1 MTRVC
6 VDCNAESLEA
16 AEFGRNSRVKS
27 MYLSRT
33 FAQVRRA
40 VAELKSALRL
50 FSQLNALGGH
60 LTQGLDRKKVASH
73 IEFCKVSPWFCACAA
88 N

>member
-1 MTRVC
+1 MTGSPGLVKIMC
-6 VDCNAESLEA
+6 ADCNAESFEGV
-16 AEFGRNSRVKS
+16 EFSGKFRVKS
-27 MYLSRT
+27 LYLSRM

-73 IEFCKVSPWFCACAA
+73 IEFCKVSP
-88 N
+88 